1 MKSLD
6 NENIDSANSLCLI
19 FDNVDGCIECNSTEE
34 SDENKYLIF
43 ASTDKNKKVLKK
55 YTELWDEIENQIETI
70 SGNKQ
75 IEYGRDLMKIR
86 FESDDDLPLG
96 KTLNIS
102 VCIIAVGSVFK
113 EGNNYYPQANL
124 HKCSYE
130 REC

>member
-1 MKSLD
+1 MKSLG

-19 FDNVDGCIECNSTEE
+19 FDNVDGCIECN
-34 SDENKYLIF
+34 
-43 ASTDKNKKVLKK
+43 
-55 YTELWDEIENQIETI
+55 
-70 SGNKQ
+70 
-75 IEYGRDLMKIR
+75 
-86 FESDDDLPLG
+86 ESDDDLPLG